1 MEQRVLMSYII
12 SYLDPNIHN
21 REEEP
26 LFPEYTY
33 GDGEKNGRILKAKV
47 SKEGFFFYKSIENIL
62 CITVFYEMKKMDFH
76 KAAPVP
82 KVRFHDLRHT
92 HATLL

>member
-12 SYLDPNIHN
+12 SYLDPKIHN

-26 LFPEYTY
+26 LFSDYTY